1 MAWAPIHVA
10 AVNND
15 PDALAR
21 ALAAGAAP
29 DLKEVPTYGH
39 ARTPLLLVL
48 EHTKYSCEAAEAK
61 AAQCVAMLLDA
72 GASVTEQNN
81 QGQLPLHLAVQGNF
95 PSIVALLVKAGADV
109 MTRTIEP
116 YDDSDDEDWD
126 LRDSDGG
133 VTPLHLA
140 TRTGDHWRCAIIL
153 LAAGAQVDYRCPYF
167 SREFTTSPMDI
178 AIHFRRQHMKRHLLR
193 AGARFDARTIDKEGF
208 WCPYL
213 QKVSAAG
220 GFPAYEKAHRA
231 RLVAT
236 FAPKFNGRLPNEVV
250 GVVMMFYAH
259 IGFY

>member
-39 ARTPLLLVL
+39 ARTPLLLVR

-95 PSIVALLVKAGADV
+95 P
-109 MTRTIEP
+109 
-116 YDDSDDEDWD
+116 
-126 LRDSDGG
+126 
-133 VTPLHLA
+133 
-140 TRTGDHWRCAIIL
+140 
-153 LAAGAQVDYRCPYF
+153 
-167 SREFTTSPMDI
+167 REFPEHRCVASESRC
-178 AIHFRRQHMKRHLLR
+178 RR
-193 AGARFDARTIDKEGF
+193 DD
-208 WCPYL
+208 PD
-213 QKVSAAG
+213 
-220 GFPAYEKAHRA
+220 HRA
-231 RLVAT
+231 LR
-236 FAPKFNGRLPNEVV
+236 
-250 GVVMMFYAH
+250 
-259 IGFY
+259 